1 MGWDVD
7 ALCASSSIKP
17 PGINEAVLRFRGYTD
32 KGEGAGREKGGKKR
46 RT

>member
-7 ALCASSSIKP
+7 ALCATSVIKP

-32 KGEGAGREKGGKKR
+32 KGEGSWQGKVREEED
-46 RT
+46 